1 MELIKDGLLVLVGGF
16 MGVMTMCLMQV
27 SSKADRKIE
36 KQKGK
41 CVYEL

>member
-1 MELIKDGLLVLVGGF
+1 MELIKDGLLVQVGGF

-27 SSKADRKIE
+27 ISNANRKSE

-41 CVYEL
+41 